1 LADGVSDADPSSD
14 GYAVVDPN
22 QVENFHDGTDI
33 PGEFR
38 QLTEALGARQLAVTF
53 VRVPAHT
60 DFERGTGHIHEEI
73 EELYLVTRGTLT
85 MRCGE
90 DVLSLRAPAA
100 VRVDPQTPR
109 SHRNEGDEPVEMWAV
124 SRWMERSDST
134 KIDDFWDASPEA
146 GRHA

>member
-1 LADGVSDADPSSD
+1 MSHTDLSSE

-22 QVENFHDGTDI
+22 QVENLHDGTDI
-33 PGEFR
+33 AGEFR
-38 QLTEALGARQLAVTF
+38 QLTDALGTHQLALTF

-60 DFERGTGHIHEEI
+60 DFERGTGHVHEEI